1 MRECRWMCNYYI
13 GGGGRCGLASV
24 HGCTLACMYA
34 LLHAGCRTGGLVRTC
49 VCRISKCITRISQCI
64 SRAGHAMVP
73 PALSRCGCGLGD
85 STRRPGPGEFG
96 PLPAPAGPGQ
106 HAAANSAAT
115 SNGQSRLS
123 SPGIEA
129 SLSRVGAAACNT
141 AFRPGVHVYYEPEP
155 SHSDA
160 ACSRTRVRGAPR
172 PFRAS
177 NGGSLASGAG
187 EGDDEAPKDPSV
199 LGGRASCRVHAAR
212 RAAM

>member
-1 MRECRWMCNYYI
+1 MRARDCCMRECRWMCNYYI

-73 PALSRCGCGLGD
+73 PALSRCGCDLGD

-115 SNGQSRLS
+115 SNGTVPPFQLRHR
-123 SPGIEA
+123 A
-129 SLSRVGAAACNT
+129 SLSRVGAAA
-141 AFRPGVHVYYEPEP
+141 F
-155 SHSDA
+155 
-160 ACSRTRVRGAPR
+160 
-172 PFRAS
+172 
-177 NGGSLASGAG
+177 
-187 EGDDEAPKDPSV
+187 
-199 LGGRASCRVHAAR
+199 RVHTMSLSLRTATQRAPAREYGARRGRFAHQTAAR
-212 RAAM
+212 